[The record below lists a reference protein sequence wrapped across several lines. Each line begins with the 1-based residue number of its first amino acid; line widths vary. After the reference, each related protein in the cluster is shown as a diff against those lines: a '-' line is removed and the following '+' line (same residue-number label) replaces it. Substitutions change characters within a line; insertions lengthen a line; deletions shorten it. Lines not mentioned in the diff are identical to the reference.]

1 MRRPAEVLLATA
13 QATGGPG
20 KTMLPLI
27 SPLPVAV
34 YVYWTGQ
41 STGRGFESRP
51 PRCRMR
57 SKMKQETLLDLGDVF
72 IDVCAFDIYN
82 KDYLLTYLLTYLM
95 CFLFICNTLLM
106 VCDRCTGIFQ
116 LRRQTFPHLLP
127 CAKVRPYLA
136 LVTALRCGNL
146 PPRVGRSLS
155 RHPRVAFW
163 DTGGDR
169 IA

>member
-1 MRRPAEVLLATA
+1 MPARTAQARSDRLSDSLGTPGSRDVQVRVTMRRPAEVLLATA

-82 KDYLLTYLLTYLM
+82 KDYLLTYLLT
-95 CFLFICNTLLM
+95 
-106 VCDRCTGIFQ
+106 
-116 LRRQTFPHLLP
+116 
-127 CAKVRPYLA
+127 
-136 LVTALRCGNL
+136 
-146 PPRVGRSLS
+146 
-155 RHPRVAFW
+155 
-163 DTGGDR
+163 
-169 IA
+169 